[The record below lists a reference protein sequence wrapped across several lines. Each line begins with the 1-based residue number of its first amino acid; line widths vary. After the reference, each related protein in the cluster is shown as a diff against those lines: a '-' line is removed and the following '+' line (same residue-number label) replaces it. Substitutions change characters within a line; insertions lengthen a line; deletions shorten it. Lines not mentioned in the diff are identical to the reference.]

1 MLNNLSAY
9 AANEPIR
16 IPETESGIVLSL
28 AAFIHG
34 IKILTIVNKMRVE
47 NYGNL
52 GYFLKSGSLFSKK
65 AFFPSCAS
73 SVR

>member
-1 MLNNLSAY
+1 MLNNSSAY

-34 IKILTIVNKMRVE
+34 IKILAIVNKMRVV